1 MRAHVD
7 DPAGPFHR
15 YWLPASAALGIGV
28 TACTPDE
35 ALLLAAGAMVLPP
48 PGAALSEEI
57 VEIGDGGRDY

>member
-48 PGAALSEEI
+48 PGAALSE
-57 VEIGDGGRDY
+57 